1 MKKNLLKEQY
11 ARLFKGRVSSND
23 VKLIKENL
31 RTDKNFKDEVS
42 YIYTETGAGNNATDD
57 IVDEMGDFYDD
68 VYDSN
73 DEELI
78 TAYDNLRSQVDE
90 SPEDQNAAAQALL
103 RLLK

>member
-11 ARLFKGRVSSND
+11 ARLFKGKPMSND
-23 VKLIKENL
+23 TKLIKENL
-31 RTDKNFKDEVS
+31 RSDKNFKDAVS

-73 DEELI
+73 EEELI

>member
-1 MKKNLLKEQY
+1 MKKKLLKEQY
-11 ARLFKGRVSSND
+11 ARLFKSRVSSND
-23 VKLIKENL
+23 AKLIKENL
-31 RTDKNFKDEVS
+31 RTDKNFKDAVS

-103 RLLK
+103 QLLK

>member
-31 RTDKNFKDEVS
+31 RSDKHFKDAVS
-42 YIYTETGAGNNATDD
+42 YIYTETGAGKNLTDD

-103 RLLK
+103 RL

>member
-11 ARLFKGRVSSND
+11 ARLFKGKPMSND
-23 VKLIKENL
+23 TKLIKENL
-31 RTDKNFKDEVS
+31 RSDKNFKDAVS

-78 TAYDNLRSQVDE
+78 TDYDNLRSQVDE

-103 RLLK
+103 QLLK

>member
-11 ARLFKGRVSSND
+11 ARLFKGRPMSND
-23 VKLIKENL
+23 AKIIKENL
-31 RTDKNFKDEVS
+31 RIDKNFKDAVS

>member
-11 ARLFKGRVSSND
+11 ARLFKGKPMSND
-23 VKLIKENL
+23 AKLIKENL
-31 RTDKNFKDEVS
+31 RSDKNFKDAVS

-103 RLLK
+103 QLLK

>member
-23 VKLIKENL
+23 AKLIKENL
-31 RTDKNFKDEVS
+31 RSDQDFKDAVS
-42 YIYTETGAGNNATDD
+42 YIYTETGAGDNLTDD

-68 VYDSN
+68 VYNSN

-78 TAYDNLRSQVDE
+78 TAYDNLRSQVDGT
-90 SPEDQNAAAQALL
+90 PEEQNAAAQALL
-103 RLLK
+103 QLLK